1 MTRLARAMPPLPLI
15 AAFMILARV
24 ALGAEPA
31 REWRQL
37 PQPSPQPR
45 LEYAVVRPEGFDAAR
60 AYPVL
65 LALPPG
71 AQDRAM
77 VDSALDLYF
86 AREGAA
92 SGWIVVCPAAPGAQN
107 FADRGHEA
115 LPALVESLRKEFR
128 VEGVHLAGV
137 SNGGRGA
144 FRAAA
149 RRPDLYAS
157 LTLLPGAPPA
167 AEDLDALAGVRT
179 LPVWML
185 VGELDPSWLQDAK
198 AAHERLKSLHQFVRL
213 DVLPNQEHRLE
224 ITPQRLLSVLESQR
238 HASKSLAAAPEVARV
253 LDAFHAAA
261 AKGDGEAYFALLHDD
276 GVFIGTDASE
286 RWTKPQFRAWADDA
300 GYLKNGK
307 GWSYTPRDRNVSFSR
322 DLNTAWFDEL
332 LDNAKY
338 GECRGTGVLLRDRG
352 AWTITQYSLSL
363 PIPNEVTL
371 RVGEVIRS
379 AKKPR

>member
-1 MTRLARAMPPLPLI
+1 MTFLARAFSLI
-15 AAFMILARV
+15 AVLL
-24 ALGAEPA
+24 LGPRWAQAAEPA
-31 REWRQL
+31 REWRL
-37 PQPSPQPR
+37 LPQPR
-45 LEYAVVRPEGFDAAR
+45 LEYAVVLPAGFDAGK
-60 AYPVL
+60 AYPVV

-77 VDSALDLYF
+77 VESALDLYF
-86 AREGAA
+86 GREGAA
-92 SGWIVVCPAAPGAQN
+92 TGWIVVCPAAPADQN

-115 LPALVESLRKEFR
+115 LPHLIESVRKEFR

-137 SNGGRGA
+137 SRGGRGA

-157 LTLLPGAPPA
+157 LTLLPGGPPA
-167 AEDLDALAGVRT
+167 GEDLDALAQVKS

-185 VGELDPSWLQDAK
+185 VGEKDETWLRDART
-198 AAHERLKSLHQFVRL
+198 AYERMKPLHQFVRL
-213 DVLPNQEHRLE
+213 DVLEGQEHRLE
-224 ITPQRLLSVLESQR
+224 ITPERLVSVLESQR
-238 HASKSLAAAPEVARV
+238 HASKSLAMSPEVARV

-261 AKGDGEAYFALLHDD
+261 SKGDGGTYFALLHDD

-286 RWTKPQFRAWADDA
+286 RWTKPEFRVWADDA

-307 GWSYTPRDRNVSFSR
+307 GWSYTPRDRHISFSR
-322 DLNTAWFDEL
+322 ELNTAWFDEL

-338 GECRGTGVLLRDRG
+338 GECRGTGMLIREKG

-379 AKKPR
+379 AKKVPPAGPR